1 MIGSMTAPGASPG
14 TPATNP
20 EAVPAPARGT
30 ASRPVRKRGT
40 VARWIAASLLVVVA
54 TFTLIALNGTTPSA
68 REPLHPESAS
78 PEGAK
83 ALVQVLT
90 DHGVPVH
97 LAQGREAS
105 LSLLS
110 TAGESTLVM
119 TAPTVQS
126 DAAIA
131 NIKELVAAADHTV
144 FLVADEMVLADF
156 GLGEISSSTTED
168 LVSESGNTSCP
179 KGRFAAV
186 GEVWVQ
192 VFFTT
197 EPGVQGCFT
206 NTDGESALLVSP
218 NSINSNSGATISMID
233 ASEMFDNAHLAQDGN
248 AALAFALLGD
258 TDQVVWYQASPEDL
272 AADRVGTLA
281 ALTPKWVTPVMILL
295 LLTAIVAAVWRGRR
309 FGPLVEEHLPVTVR
323 ASETMIGRARL
334 AARNGDSTHAAHS
347 LREGATRRLA
357 RTIGL
362 PRTATPEQVARAL
375 PDEPTLMLLLTG
387 PLPSTDAELVSFA
400 RTLGAILDRLNPLP
414 SAPQTAP
421 KPPISP
427 EERSTQ

>member
-1 MIGSMTAPGASPG
+1 MIGSTTAQGASPS
-14 TPATNP
+14 TPETNS
-20 EAVPAPARGT
+20 ESVPVHAQGT
-30 ASRPVRKRGT
+30 ASRPIRKRGA
-40 VARWIAASLLVVVA
+40 VARWIAASLLVIVA
-54 TFTLIALNGTTPSA
+54 TLTLIALNGTSPSA
-68 REPLHPESAS
+68 REPLHPKHAS

-90 DHGVPVH
+90 EHGVPVN

-105 LSLLS
+105 LDQLGL
-110 TAGESTLVM
+110 TDESTLVI
-119 TAPTVQS
+119 TVPVVRS

-144 FLVADEMVLADF
+144 FLVADDKVLADF
-156 GLGEISSSTTED
+156 GLGEIGSSTSRG
-168 LVSESGNTSCP
+168 LVSESGNPACP

-186 GEVWVQ
+186 GEIWAQ
-192 VFFTT
+192 VFFTPDT
-197 EPGVQGCFT
+197 GVQGCFT
-206 NTDGESALLVSP
+206 NAEGESALLVSP
-218 NSINSNSGATISMID
+218 NSLSSDPGATISMID
-233 ASEMFDNAHLAQDGN
+233 ASEIFDNAHLAQDGN
-248 AALAFALLGD
+248 AALAFALFGD
-258 TDQVVWYQASPEDL
+258 TDQVVWYLASPDDL

-295 LLTAIVAAVWRGRR
+295 ILTAVVAAVWRGRR

-334 AARNGDSTHAAHS
+334 AARNGDSTHAAHA
-347 LREGATRRLA
+347 LREGAARRLA

-387 PLPSTDAELVSFA
+387 PLPGTDAELVSFA
-400 RTLGAILDRLNPLP
+400 RALGAILDSRSSLP
-414 SAPQTAP
+414 STPQTAP
-421 KPPISP
+421 NPPIPP
-427 EERSTQ
+427 EERSTP

>member
-1 MIGSMTAPGASPG
+1 MIRSTTTPGASPSA
-14 TPATNP
+14 PATHP
-20 EAVPAPARGT
+20 ESNPARARST

-40 VARWIAASLLVVVA
+40 AARWIIASVLGVVA
-54 TFTLIALNGTTPSA
+54 TLTLIVLNGTTPSA

-90 DHGVPVH
+90 EHGVPVH

-105 LSLLS
+105 LGQLG
-110 TAGESTLVM
+110 TVGESALVM
-119 TAPTVQS
+119 TAPAVQS

-131 NIKELVAAADHTV
+131 NIKELVAAADHTF
-144 FLVADEMVLADF
+144 FLVADEMMLADF
-156 GLGEISSSTTED
+156 GLGEISSSTEED
-168 LVSESGNTSCP
+168 LVSESGNAACP
-179 KGRFAAV
+179 KNRFAAV
-186 GEVWVQ
+186 GDIRAQ
-192 VFFTT
+192 VFFTP

-206 NTDGESALLVSP
+206 NTEGESALLVSP
-218 NSINSNSGATISMID
+218 NALSSNPGATISMID

-258 TDQVVWYQASPEDL
+258 TDQVVWYLASPDDL

-281 ALTPKWVTPVMILL
+281 ALTPKWVTPVMLL
-295 LLTAIVAAVWRGRR
+295 FLLTAVVAAIWRGRR

-334 AARNGDSTHAAHS
+334 AARNGDAIHAAHA

-362 PRTATPEQVARAL
+362 ARTATPEQVARAL
-375 PDEPTLMLLLTG
+375 PDEPTLMPLLTG
-387 PLPSTDAELVSFA
+387 PLPSADAELVSFA
-400 RTLGAILDRLNPLP
+400 RELGAILDRLDSLP

-421 KPPISP
+421 KPPISS